1 MKKTRTLL
9 ILPALCL
16 AVACGKP
23 SPQEKETAG
32 QAAASAEAAGKKS
45 VMQDAMLVRTTD
57 ELQRDS
63 LNLLRI
69 GTLALQD
76 KPAYAT
82 PREAV
87 EAFMQ
92 AYVSAD
98 APLMFHVCEVG
109 FGPVEPQQVLDYQ
122 HMMEGLS
129 RAGSLP
135 AAFTVTEVGEQGGV
149 CPVMVDLVMPDGA
162 TQAMRAEAVRLP
174 GGLWRPLL
182 K

>member
-1 MKKTRTLL
+1 MKRTRTFL

-16 AVACGKP
+16 TVACGKP
-23 SPQEKETAG
+23 SQQEKETAG
-32 QAAASAEAAGKKS
+32 KTAASTEVAGKKG

-129 RAGSLP
+129 RVGSLP
-135 AAFTVTEVGEQGGV
+135 TSFTVTEVGEQGGV
-149 CPVMVDLVMPDGA
+149 CPVTVDLVMPDGT
-162 TQAMRAEAVRLP
+162 TQAMRAEAFRLDD
-174 GGLWRPLL
+174 GRWRPLL